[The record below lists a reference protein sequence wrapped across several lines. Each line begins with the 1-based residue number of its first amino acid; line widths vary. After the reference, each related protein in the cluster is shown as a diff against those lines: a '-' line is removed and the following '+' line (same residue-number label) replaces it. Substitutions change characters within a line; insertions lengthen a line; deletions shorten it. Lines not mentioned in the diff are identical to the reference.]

1 MRSFLGLLLGILVA
15 AAVIAGGTYAY
26 QHLYRL
32 PSGADFYTVSNL
44 ADYAVSAPRE
54 ALACLIVGCAL
65 AGLLGG
71 GVAAKVSNANRS
83 APAIAVGALVMAAVI
98 ALAASVPFP
107 AWVTVVALLLP
118 IPMALCATRLAT
130 PRHEV

>member
-1 MRSFLGLLLGILVA
+1 MRTSLGLLLGLVVA
-15 AAVIAGGTYAY
+15 AAVVAGGGYGY

-32 PSGADFYTVSNL
+32 PSGPDFYTVSNL
-44 ADYAVSAPRE
+44 AEYAMAAPRE
-54 ALACLIVGCAL
+54 ALACLIGGFAL
-65 AGLLGG
+65 AGLFGG
-71 GVAAKVSNANRS
+71 AVAAKISSANRS
-83 APAIAVGALVMAAVI
+83 APAITVGALVMVGVI
-98 ALAASVPFP
+98 AMAVFVPFP